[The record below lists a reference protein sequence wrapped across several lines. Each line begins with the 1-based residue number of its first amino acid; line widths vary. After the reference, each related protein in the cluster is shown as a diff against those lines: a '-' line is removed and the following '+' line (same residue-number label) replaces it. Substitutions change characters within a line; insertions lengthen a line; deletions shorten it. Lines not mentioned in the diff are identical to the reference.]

1 MNAFVVVGAVWFV
14 SGILTYLLVKDYDLM
29 RWDKLDTAEN
39 WHNSLG
45 HPSRCVV
52 FFGCLFGPYGTFVV
66 LYFMFF
72 IKILHT
78 IVYIIPMLIKNI
90 YHTIAVSLEYVF
102 SPLFSKGKQS
112 SSFLSRL
119 YYCKKDLL
127 FIPALICFQILKLVP
142 FGVLILG
149 FFPDF
154 FDEINNPEYS

>member
-45 HPSRCVV
+45 HPSRTFV
-52 FFGCLFGPYGTFVV
+52 FFGCLFGPYGTFVT
-66 LYFMFF
+66 LYFTFF
-72 IKILHT
+72 VKILHT

-90 YHTIAVSLEYVF
+90 YHTIAVSLDCVF
-102 SPLFSKGKQS
+102 SSPFSKTKHTH
-112 SSFLSRL
+112 SFLFRL
-119 YYCKKDLL
+119 YSRRGDLL